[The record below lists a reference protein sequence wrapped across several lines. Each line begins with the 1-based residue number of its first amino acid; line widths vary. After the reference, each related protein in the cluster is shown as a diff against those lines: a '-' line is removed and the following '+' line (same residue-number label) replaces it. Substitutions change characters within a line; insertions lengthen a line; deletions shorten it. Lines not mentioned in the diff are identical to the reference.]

1 MVFVNARNSLLATG
15 YRYVAKP
22 IFFRHDPERVH
33 DGVTR
38 LGAWTGR
45 HAVLRVGLRAAF
57 YSRHPN
63 LSQTLG
69 GVLWPQPVGLAA
81 GFDKDGLLTQVI
93 PQIGFGFMEIGS
105 ITGEPCSGNP
115 KPRLWRLPQ
124 SRGLAVY
131 YGLKND
137 GATAVTERLCKQH
150 YSIPLGI
157 SVAKTNSQATC
168 TEAAGIADY
177 SKAYRLAIAA
187 QTASY
192 ITINISC
199 PNTFGGEPFTTTTPL
214 DHLLTA
220 LTKLGRPLPLFLKL
234 PSDLLPD
241 ELRELVAVARRHHII
256 GLICSNLT
264 KQRTLSTI
272 HDSHVPPHGGLSGKI
287 VEPLANQLIAQLY
300 RETGDEFIIIGCGG
314 IFSAEDAY
322 RKIRLGAHLLQLI
335 TGMIYQGPQV
345 ISQIH
350 CGLERLL
357 RRDGFSSLAEARGLD
372 AAS

>member
-1 MVFVNARNSLLATG
+1 MVLINARNSLSAIG
-15 YRYVAKP
+15 YRYIAKP

-38 LGAWTGR
+38 IGAWAGR
-45 HAVLRVGLRAAF
+45 HAVLRAGLRTAF
-57 YSRHPN
+57 YSHHPN
-63 LSQTLG
+63 LGQTLG
-69 GVLWPQPVGLAA
+69 GVRWPHPVGLAA
-81 GFDKDGLLTQVI
+81 GFDKDGLLTQI
-93 PQIGFGFMEIGS
+93 LPQIGFGFMEIGS
-105 ITGEPCSGNP
+105 ITGEPCAGNP
-115 KPRLWRLPQ
+115 KPRLWRLPK
-124 SRGLAVY
+124 SRGLVVN

-137 GATAVTERLCKQH
+137 GAATVTERLRQQH

-157 SVAKTNSQATC
+157 SLAKTNSQATC
-168 TEAAGIADY
+168 TEEAGIADY
-177 SKAYRLAIAA
+177 GKAYRLAIAA
-187 QTASY
+187 QVASY

-199 PNTFGGEPFTTTTPL
+199 PNTFGGEPFTAAVPL

-220 LTKLGRPLPLFLKL
+220 LTKRGRPLPLFLKL
-234 PSDLLPD
+234 PSDLSPV
-241 ELRELVAVARRHHII
+241 ELRELVTVARRHRIT

-272 HDSHVPPHGGLSGKI
+272 HDSQVPQQGGLSGKI

-300 RETGDEFIIIGCGG
+300 RETGNEFIIVGCGG

-357 RRDGFSSLAEARGLD
+357 QRDGFRSLAEARGQD
-372 AAS
+372 SPN